1 MTDGSQLEDVWGSI
15 LPAKFIKDVWL
26 DVEAKKP
33 EDWDDLAK
41 INDAEGTFFITQNS
55 VFKYF

>member
-33 EDWDDLAK
+33 EDWELTGMTLPK
-41 INDAEGTFFITQNS
+41 LMTLKVHFL
-55 VFKYF
+55 